1 MQCSSRDG
9 VTAPLCNQTS
19 RTLDGYK
26 RLPLTRTSHPT
37 TMDRGIR
44 EWTKLVQLD
53 QPYQQEPP
61 RAQARDLGKSKRKKQ
76 NEKPKKEKGEQK
88 ENISS
93 LECWV
98 HHDKGGTVQSILD
111 SSCFSCLYLLFPL
124 AKGAR
129 KYLYLVAIYIDPDR
143 LLPQDCSVYG
153 QCSKLA
159 RIKLSVMHLVGAQAP
174 LGLSGAPSVT
184 DSAGLWDHYPWP
196 SLQGSCIP
204 SPKEL
209 RPDPGNLQPLPN
221 MEYRSKILH

>member
-9 VTAPLCNQTS
+9 VAAPLCNQMS

-61 RAQARDLGKSKRKKQ
+61 KAQARDFGKSKTKKQ
-76 NEKPKKEKGEQK
+76 NEKPKKEKVSKKRTYPASSAGSTMTK
-88 ENISS
+88 E
-93 LECWV
+93 
-98 HHDKGGTVQSILD
+98 VQNILD
-111 SSCFSCLYLLFPL
+111 SSCISCLYLLFPL

-129 KYLYLVAIYIDPDR
+129 KYLYLVAIYINPDR
-143 LLPQDCSVYG
+143 LLPKDCSVYG

-174 LGLSGAPSVT
+174 LGLSGAPIIT

-221 MEYRSKILH
+221 MEYRSKILY